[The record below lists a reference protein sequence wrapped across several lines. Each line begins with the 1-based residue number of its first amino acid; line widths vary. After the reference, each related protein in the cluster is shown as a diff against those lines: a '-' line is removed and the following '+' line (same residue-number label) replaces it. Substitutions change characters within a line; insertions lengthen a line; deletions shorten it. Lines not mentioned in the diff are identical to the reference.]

1 MGSMLSDEKKKLLSD
16 LAIGKNVTSEMSENE
31 QFAALRKQM
40 ENVLASNSEIVVDA
54 DYKALSELVAK
65 EKEKKTIKNI
75 KKVNDKKIA

>member
-1 MGSMLSDEKKKLLSD
+1 MLSDEKKKLLSD